1 MSKKGTELIMSE
13 VMRGKYLVSQANEL
27 AKSFGKLSLFEHR
40 VLDYCTSFVKK
51 DDDKETLYTTN
62 IRDMVEYF
70 DLDSSSGANFKRLGN
85 SLKKLKYDTP
95 LLLPIY
101 QDGDPTQE
109 IIGVSMTELFE
120 EINIMKTGEVTF
132 AFSKRAQPL
141 LFDLKKK
148 FYAFKLEELS
158 KLRSKYTIV
167 LIKLWAS
174 YRRKSTVKTEDGKI
188 LKEWKRETII
198 QASVEDWQD
207 WLLGEG
213 KRMEPARFRRDC
225 LKVGMEELNEQEDV
239 EASLKVIKKG
249 RKVLGFEMTIVSDRG
264 NNKTTIEGEAT
275 AKPATQAPESNVE
288 TLDQFFET
296 FKKATGVNATKGQK
310 TKTKELA
317 DVFNA
322 DERLPILNFAQ
333 KLFVEYGGKTFSY
346 LLKVVEQW
354 SEAGLNTLA
363 DVETFYNAE
372 KTGTKAVKEPETN
385 IPNWSSMHPD
395 NADKQE
401 NNILAPDFMEKL
413 IETQI
418 AMEIFDKPEGIAE
431 REKRQKEI
439 DEALAKRDE
448 LEAKKWELLGRLD
461 TLEEK
466 E

>member
-1 MSKKGTELIMSE
+1 MTEKNDLVVSE
-13 VMRGKYLVSQANEL
+13 MVRGMYIVSQANDL
-27 AKSFGKLSLFEHR
+27 AKAFGKLSVFEHQI
-40 VLDYCTSFVKK
+40 LDYCISYIKK
-51 DDDKETLYTTN
+51 NDEQDTAYTATIPEILSYLGLERAGSN
-62 IRDMVEYF
+62 Y
-70 DLDSSSGANFKRLGN
+70 KRLGVA
-85 SLKKLKYDTP
+85 LKKLKHETP

-101 QDGDPTQE
+101 KNDDPNE
-109 IIGVSMTELFE
+109 ELLGVSLSELFE
-120 EINIMKTGEVTF
+120 EIKVMKSGEVTF
-132 AFSKRAQPL
+132 VFSKRARPL
-141 LFDLKKK
+141 IFDLKKK
-148 FYAFKLEELS
+148 FYTFRLEELS
-158 KLRSKYTIV
+158 KLKSKYS
-167 LIKLWAS
+167 LILLKLWAS
-174 YRRKSTVKTEDGKI
+174 YRRKTKVRRQDDSTFE
-188 LKEWKRETII
+188 EWKRETVISAPI
-198 QASVEDWQD
+198 EDWQV

-213 KRMEPARFRRDC
+213 KRMEPSQFKRDC
-225 LKVGMEELNEQEDV
+225 IMKGLDELNKQDDF
-239 EASLKVIKKG
+239 EASIRIIKKG
-249 RKVLGFEMTIVSDRG
+249 RKVAGYEMTIVSDRG

-296 FKKATGVNATKGQK
+296 FKKATGVSATKGQK

-385 IPNWSSMHPD
+385 IPHWSSMHPD

-439 DEALAKRDE
+439 DEALAKRAE
-448 LEAKKWELLGRLD
+448 LEAKKWELLGRPD
-461 TLEEK
+461 TLEEQ

>member
-120 EINIMKTGEVTF
+120 EINIMKTGEVSF

-141 LFDLKKK
+141 LFDLKRK

-174 YRRKSTVKTEDGKI
+174 YRRKGTVKTEDGKV
-188 LKEWKRETII
+188 LKEWKRETVI

-207 WLLGEG
+207 WFLGEG

-225 LKVGMEELNEQEDV
+225 LKVGMDELNEQGDV

-249 RKVLGFEMTIVSDRG
+249 RKVLGFEMTIISDRG
-264 NNKTTIEGEAT
+264 NNKTTIEGET
-275 AKPATQAPESNVE
+275 TEPATPTPASND
-288 TLDQFFET
+288 TGLDQFFDG
-296 FKKATGVNATKGQK
+296 FKKVTGVSATKGQK
-310 TKTKELA
+310 TTTKELA
-317 DVFNA
+317 EVFNA
-322 DERLPILNFAQ
+322 DERLPILIFAQ
-333 KLFVEYGGKTFSY
+333 KLFVEYGGKTYAY
-346 LLKVVEQW
+346 LIKIVTDW
-354 SEAGLNTLA
+354 SEAGLKSLA
-363 DVETFYNAE
+363 EVEAFYKKGKSGADE
-372 KTGTKAVKEPETN
+372 PTKSN
-385 IPNWSSMHPD
+385 IPHWSDMNPENANKPKRKPTQADMD
-395 NADKQE
+395 NLIKVQKHMKVFDT
-401 NNILAPDFMEKL
+401 EKS
-413 IETQI
+413 
-418 AMEIFDKPEGIAE
+418 KNE
-431 REKRQKEI
+431 RAKLQKEI
-439 DEALAKRDE
+439 DEA
-448 LEAKKWELLGRLD
+448 EASE
-461 TLEEK
+461 TEK
-466 E
+466 

>member
-174 YRRKSTVKTEDGKI
+174 YRRKGTVKTEDGKV

-207 WLLGEG
+207 WFLGEG

-225 LKVGMEELNEQEDV
+225 LKVGMDELNEQGDV

-264 NNKTTIEGEAT
+264 NNKRTIEGEVT
-275 AKPATQAPESNVE
+275 PTPASND
-288 TLDQFFET
+288 TGLDQFFET
-296 FKKATGVNATKGQK
+296 FKKVTGVSAIKGQK
-310 TKTKELA
+310 AKTTELA
-317 DVFNA
+317 EVFNA

-333 KLFVEYGGKTFSY
+333 KLFVEYGGKTYAY
-346 LLKVVEQW
+346 LLKIVTDW
-354 SEAGLNTLA
+354 SEAELKTLA
-363 DVETFYNAE
+363 DVEAFYNAD
-372 KTGTKAVKEPETN
+372 KTGTKAEEEPKTN
-385 IPNWSSMHPD
+385 VPKWSKPD
-395 NADKQE
+395 YVNE
-401 NNILAPDFMEKL
+401 LSEEYIEKL
-413 IETQI
+413 IEFHKMNGTF
-418 AMEIFDKPEGIAE
+418 ETPEAQAEIAE
-431 REKRQKEI
+431 KR
-439 DEALAKRDE
+439 AKRAE
-448 LEAKKWELLGRLD
+448 LEAKKWELLGKLD
-461 TLEEK
+461 NNHGETK
-466 E
+466 

>member
-174 YRRKSTVKTEDGKI
+174 YRRKGTVKTEDGKV
-188 LKEWKRETII
+188 LKEWKRETVI

-207 WLLGEG
+207 WFLGEG

-225 LKVGMEELNEQEDV
+225 LKVGMDELNEQGDV

-249 RKVLGFEMTIVSDRG
+249 RKVLGFEMTIISDRG
-264 NNKTTIEGEAT
+264 NNKTTIEGET
-275 AKPATQAPESNVE
+275 TEPATPTPASND
-288 TLDQFFET
+288 TGLDQFFDG
-296 FKKATGVNATKGQK
+296 FKKSTGVSATKGQK
-310 TKTKELA
+310 TKTSELTE
-317 DVFNA
+317 VFDAN
-322 DERLPILNFAQ
+322 ERLPILEFAQ
-333 KLFVEYGGKTFSY
+333 KLFVEYGGKTYAY
-346 LLKVVEQW
+346 LLTVVNQW
-354 SEAGLNTLA
+354 SKANLKTLA
-363 DVETFYNAE
+363 EVEAFYNAE
-372 KTGTKAVKEPETN
+372 KTGTKAEEEPKTN
-385 IPNWSSMHPD
+385 VPKWSKPEYKS
-395 NADKQE
+395 E
-401 NNILAPDFMEKL
+401 LTREFLEEL
-413 IETQI
+413 IEFHRLNETLETPEAQTEI
-418 AMEIFDKPEGIAE
+418 AQKRAEIE
-431 REKRQKEI
+431 
-439 DEALAKRDE
+439 E
-448 LEAKKWELLGRLD
+448 LEAKAKALQERVENL
-461 TLEEK
+461 
-466 E
+466 

>member
-1 MSKKGTELIMSE
+1 MGKKGTELVISE
-13 VMRGKYLVSQANEL
+13 ATRGKYLVSQANEL

-51 DDDKETLYTTN
+51 DDDKETLYTNN

-174 YRRKSTVKTEDGKI
+174 YRRKSTVKTEDGKV
-188 LKEWKRETII
+188 LKEWKRETVI

-207 WLLGEG
+207 WFLGEG

-225 LKVGMEELNEQEDV
+225 LKVGMDELNEQGDV
-239 EASLKVIKKG
+239 ETSLKVIKKG
-249 RKVLGFEMTIVSDRG
+249 RKVLGFEMTIISDRG
-264 NNKTTIEGEAT
+264 NNKRTIEGET
-275 AKPATQAPESNVE
+275 TKPITPKPASND
-288 TLDQFFET
+288 TGLDQFFDG
-296 FKKATGVNATKGQK
+296 FKKVTGVSATKGQK
-310 TKTKELA
+310 TKTSELA

-333 KLFVEYGGKTFSY
+333 KLFVEYGGKTYAY
-346 LLKVVEQW
+346 LLKIVTDW
-354 SEAGLNTLA
+354 NEAELKTLA
-363 DVETFYNAE
+363 DVEAFYKNG
-372 KTGTKAVKEPETN
+372 KTEESSESNVPK
-385 IPNWSSMHPD
+385 WSNPD
-395 NADKQE
+395 YE
-401 NNILAPDFMEKL
+401 NEISEEYIEKL
-413 IETQI
+413 IEAQKALGIYGT
-418 AMEIFDKPEGIAE
+418 PEAE
-431 REKRQKEI
+431 KEI
-439 DEALAKRDE
+439 ADKRAKRAE
-448 LEAKKWELLGRLD
+448 LEAKKWELLSRL
-461 TLEEK
+461 EK
-466 E
+466 GHKE

>member
-1 MSKKGTELIMSE
+1 MGKKGTELVISE
-13 VMRGKYLVSQANEL
+13 ATRGKYLVSQANEL

-174 YRRKSTVKTEDGKI
+174 YRRKSTVKTEDGKV
-188 LKEWKRETII
+188 LKEWKRETVI

-207 WLLGEG
+207 WFLGEG

-225 LKVGMEELNEQEDV
+225 LKVGMDELNEQGDV
-239 EASLKVIKKG
+239 ETSLKVIKKG
-249 RKVLGFEMTIVSDRG
+249 RKVLGFEMTIISDRG
-264 NNKTTIEGEAT
+264 NNKRTIEGET
-275 AKPATQAPESNVE
+275 TKPTTPKPASND
-288 TLDQFFET
+288 TGLDQFFDG
-296 FKKATGVNATKGQK
+296 FKKVTGVSATKGQK
-310 TKTKELA
+310 TKTSELA

-333 KLFVEYGGKTFSY
+333 KLFVEYGGKTYAY
-346 LLKVVEQW
+346 LLKIVTDW
-354 SEAGLNTLA
+354 NEAELKTLA
-363 DVETFYNAE
+363 DVEAFYKNG
-372 KTGTKAVKEPETN
+372 KTEESSESNVPK
-385 IPNWSSMHPD
+385 WSNSD
-395 NADKQE
+395 YE
-401 NNILAPDFMEKL
+401 NEISEEYIKKL
-413 IETQI
+413 IEAQKALGIYGT
-418 AMEIFDKPEGIAE
+418 PEAE
-431 REKRQKEI
+431 KEI
-439 DEALAKRDE
+439 ADKRAKRAE
-448 LEAKKWELLGRLD
+448 LEAKKWELLSRL
-461 TLEEK
+461 EK
-466 E
+466 GHKE

>member
-1 MSKKGTELIMSE
+1 MGKKGTELVISE
-13 VMRGKYLVSQANEL
+13 ATRGKYLVSQANEL

-174 YRRKSTVKTEDGKI
+174 YRRKSTVKTEDGKV
-188 LKEWKRETII
+188 LKEWKRETVI

-207 WLLGEG
+207 WFLGEG

-225 LKVGMEELNEQEDV
+225 LKVGMDELNEQGDV
-239 EASLKVIKKG
+239 ETSLKVIKKG
-249 RKVLGFEMTIVSDRG
+249 RKVLGFEMTIISDRG
-264 NNKTTIEGEAT
+264 NNKRTIEGET
-275 AKPATQAPESNVE
+275 TKPITPKPASND
-288 TLDQFFET
+288 TGLDQFFDG
-296 FKKATGVNATKGQK
+296 FKKVTGVSATKGQK
-310 TKTKELA
+310 TKTSELA

-333 KLFVEYGGKTFSY
+333 KLFVEYGGKTYAY
-346 LLKVVEQW
+346 LLKIVTDW
-354 SEAGLNTLA
+354 NEAELKTLA
-363 DVETFYNAE
+363 DVEAFYKNG
-372 KTGTKAVKEPETN
+372 KTEESSESNVPK
-385 IPNWSSMHPD
+385 WSNPD
-395 NADKQE
+395 YE
-401 NNILAPDFMEKL
+401 NEISEEYIEKL
-413 IETQI
+413 IEAQKALGIYGT
-418 AMEIFDKPEGIAE
+418 PEAE
-431 REKRQKEI
+431 KEI
-439 DEALAKRDE
+439 ADKRAKRAE
-448 LEAKKWELLGRLD
+448 LEAKKWELLSRL
-461 TLEEK
+461 EK
-466 E
+466 GHKE